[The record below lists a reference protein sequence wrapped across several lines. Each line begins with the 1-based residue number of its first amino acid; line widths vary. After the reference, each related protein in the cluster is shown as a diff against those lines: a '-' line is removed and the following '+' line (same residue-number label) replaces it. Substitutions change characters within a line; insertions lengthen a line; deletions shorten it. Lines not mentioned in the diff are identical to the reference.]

1 MAAARVQ
8 DDDWINGGHRWLMD
22 TDTAWR
28 STKID
33 QRVEAL
39 LMLPEHLSKTPTPTV
54 LKSAFLKLSE
64 YWRSCT
70 NDIRVILARVICK
83 CARHIASIG
92 DSDEI
97 IRRIIIVV
105 GSNDPCARSLS
116 LLVLGHLS
124 FAIRD
129 RSEIHIRVFKELERT
144 TSREIAAGAY
154 AVDRIWSTQ
163 KKITSLGHLNILGEL
178 IRHAEVLDD
187 EGNLSLRLAHVLR
200 NSDQD
205 FHQAVN
211 ALDMCTALSNQ
222 SCTPISIESRSAAL
236 QRTIAVL
243 SMQFPAF
250 LPKQI
255 GSMVSVLQ
263 NDQSNESQV
272 LDVLGNLLILSKK
285 HSHHF
290 QSIHLSAIADTLLR
304 SCKSRV
310 MARALE
316 LSSCI
321 LKYLSADHTLFSE
334 AIDLYGLEAKIVL
347 VLNSIVLAESV
358 LPEYAS
364 ALLDISQLALIV
376 YNFSSSLTKKQ
387 PFESTSF
394 DLAKRILTISTSIPT
409 ITVQFRKLIGSVW
422 NLCEIVNAENRH
434 QILDEMIK
442 NKNALI
448 VLASVWSH
456 RSEKHSTLSLSST
469 ISSSLDYSMCQNID
483 PKHMLRLVC
492 VLLSCQSP
500 FDSAQLSSTRQ
511 LISTTIS
518 IWRSSPGGCWWIF
531 KLIQELLVS
540 GMASSEVIRIDDMLD
555 MIDSPLVL
563 GWIKTIWH
571 MGNANMVLESFSN
584 GGSVVSIKSARLSFE
599 EALTQLYL
607 LDSLG
612 LSRKFQIAYIQL
624 HIKLLRLVQRVR
636 DLWLYL
642 DLKAQGTTIIVSQSL
657 ADSCSSH
664 ANGSQGF
671 YVGFA
676 TQLRKMRVGQVA
688 SFVGRQIDQLLKTLD
703 LAPKP
708 STLESIL
715 SVVFALR
722 PTPRFFF
729 NSKTQLQFK
738 LHVTPLPKAGHSLV
752 LRRKTVLVLQLE
764 GFASF
769 ESETRHTSAAI
780 SDHCRMDARFTVTAH
795 SQNGA
800 QVAQTTTICHIKQ
813 PAGYFS
819 TSCSLK
825 TDMLPERFHVSV
837 SSRLES
843 SISADN
849 SILKSWRVA
858 DPVRIGIRLV
868 KE

>member
-272 LDVLGNLLILSKK
+272 LDLQESCYGTGTGTLFVYTKVFERG
-285 HSHHF
+285 SHP
-290 QSIHLSAIADTLLR
+290 
-304 SCKSRV
+304 
-310 MARALE
+310 
-316 LSSCI
+316 
-321 LKYLSADHTLFSE
+321 FSE

-483 PKHMLRLVC
+483 PKHM
-492 VLLSCQSP
+492 
-500 FDSAQLSSTRQ
+500 
-511 LISTTIS
+511 
-518 IWRSSPGGCWWIF
+518 
-531 KLIQELLVS
+531 LIQELLVS

>member
-178 IRHAEVLDD
+178 IRHAE
-187 EGNLSLRLAHVLR
+187 G

-290 QSIHLSAIADTLLR
+290 QSIHLSAIADTLLQ
-304 SCKSRV
+304 
-310 MARALE
+310 
-316 LSSCI
+316 
-321 LKYLSADHTLFSE
+321 
-334 AIDLYGLEAKIVL
+334 AIDSYGLEAKIVL

-483 PKHMLRLVC
+483 PKHM
-492 VLLSCQSP
+492 
-500 FDSAQLSSTRQ
+500 
-511 LISTTIS
+511 
-518 IWRSSPGGCWWIF
+518 
-531 KLIQELLVS
+531 LIQELLVS

-688 SFVGRQIDQLLKTLD
+688 SFVGRQIDQLLTTLD

>member
-54 LKSAFLKLSE
+54 LKSGAIDCVYS
-64 YWRSCT
+64 YHYST

-116 LLVLGHLS
+116 L
-124 FAIRD
+124 
-129 RSEIHIRVFKELERT
+129 VFKELERT

-483 PKHMLRLVC
+483 PKHM
-492 VLLSCQSP
+492 
-500 FDSAQLSSTRQ
+500 
-511 LISTTIS
+511 
-518 IWRSSPGGCWWIF
+518 
-531 KLIQELLVS
+531 ELLVS

-642 DLKAQGTTIIVSQSL
+642 DLKAQGTTMCDSDLQAEVVSSL
-657 ADSCSSH
+657 CNLVGQWQALPENFFGMDNESEQAFLSH
-664 ANGSQGF
+664 WQILVHPTLMGHKASMC
-671 YVGFA
+671 FA

-764 GFASF
+764 GFASLNRKLD
-769 ESETRHTSAAI
+769 TPAI

>member
-334 AIDLYGLEAKIVL
+334 AIDSYGLEAKIVL
-347 VLNSIVLAESV
+347 VLNSIVLAESL

-483 PKHMLRLVC
+483 PKHM
-492 VLLSCQSP
+492 
-500 FDSAQLSSTRQ
+500 
-511 LISTTIS
+511 
-518 IWRSSPGGCWWIF
+518 
-531 KLIQELLVS
+531 LIQELLVS

-688 SFVGRQIDQLLKTLD
+688 SFVGRQIDQLLTTLD
-703 LAPKP
+703 LAPKS